1 MQALKEAEDK
11 QERNYRESQSS
22 YNSDGGL
29 RYRPEDFHFLKVLGK
44 GSFGKVKS
52 TFRSLL
58 YVETQQMAKML
69 YTTQF
74 IWVVKLEGWTAL
86 PSGVLGALFSFIVL
100 FIEQCVYQIPGAQ
113 SLCFV
118 F

>member
-52 TFRSLL
+52 TFRSSL